1 MFFKKEN
8 LVVIGQLLF
17 ILILALIFSTTAL
30 SPLNNNGV
38 EGFSTTS
45 SLGYTGV
52 SEPTLPKDDLTSL
65 NQMNQQENQC
75 KKVGGFSDCGVFCS
89 PSSNPEKIDIFSQ
102 AKGDISCDGLGYFN
116 SRGALCLDENMKK
129 MLSTRGTNA
138 VGGNGQIGSAP

>member
-38 EGFSTTS
+38 EGFASS

-65 NQMNQQENQC
+65 NKMNQQDNVC

-89 PSSNPEKIDIFSQ
+89 PSSNSEKIDIFSE

-116 SRGALCLDENMKK
+116 SRGALCLDENMKR

-138 VGGNGQIGSAP
+138 VGGNGQIGSSP

>member
-17 ILILALIFSTTAL
+17 ILVLALIFSTTTL
-30 SPLNNNGV
+30 SPLNNNGI
-38 EGFSTTS
+38 EGFSS

-52 SEPTLPKDDLTSL
+52 VAPTEAKDDLTSL
-65 NQMNQQENQC
+65 NEFNKDNDEC
-75 KKVGGFSDCGVFCS
+75 KKVGGFSNYGVFCT
-89 PSSNPEKIDIFSQ
+89 PSSGSQSIDIFSQ
-102 AKGDISCDGLGYFN
+102 AKGDISCNGLGYFN
-116 SRGALCLDENMKK
+116 SRGSLCLDENMKK